1 MDWYIIYEDLKK
13 RNWMILLILSSV
25 SYFFL
30 SNTMTLGVIVGG
42 LIIIAN
48 FKIFQHTICSAFSP
62 EGVMNRKKSSIIAKY
77 YLRLLALGIVIYFLI
92 KSGWVNPIGLAIGI
106 STVVISI
113 VTFGISWVLKKSTG
127 EAV

>member
-13 RNWMILLILSSV
+13 RSWMTLLILASA
-25 SYFFL
+25 SYFCFSGTL
-30 SNTMTLGVIVGG
+30 TLGVIVGG

-48 FKIFQHTICSAFSP
+48 FKIFQHTICSAFSSD
-62 EGVMNRKKSSIIAKY
+62 GVMSRKKISIIVKY

-92 KSGWVNPIGLAIGI
+92 KKGWVDPIGLAVGL
-106 STVVISI
+106 STVVVSI
-113 VTFGISWVLKKSTG
+113 VTFGINRILKKSTG

>member
-25 SYFFL
+25 SYFCL

-48 FKIFQHTICSAFSP
+48 FKIFQNTICCAFSP
-62 EGVMNRKKSSIIAKY
+62 DGVMSRKKISIIAKY

-92 KSGWVNPIGLAIGI
+92 KKGWVDPIGLAIGL

-113 VTFGISWVLKKSTG
+113 VTFGISRVLKKSTG